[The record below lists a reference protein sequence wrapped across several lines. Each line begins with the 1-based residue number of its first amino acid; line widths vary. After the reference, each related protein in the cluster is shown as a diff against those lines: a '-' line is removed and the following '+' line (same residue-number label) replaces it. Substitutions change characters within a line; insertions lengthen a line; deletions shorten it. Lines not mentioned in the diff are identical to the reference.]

1 MCAAPAEVV
10 LINPTGTCSSG
21 EAESGATFK
30 PGRPSATGQV
40 FGCRSSGGLG
50 PRKAQLIGPPHT
62 EPGGFDSLA
71 VLQVQREYLRAQRA
85 KGFYDVPR
93 LFNALVDAHFM
104 EQFL

>member
-1 MCAAPAEVV
+1 MFSR
-10 LINPTGTCSSG
+10 G
-21 EAESGATFK
+21 F
-30 PGRPSATGQV
+30 
-40 FGCRSSGGLG
+40 SGGLG
-50 PRKAQLIGPPHT
+50 PRKDQLFGPPHT

-85 KGFYDVPR
+85 KGFYDGPR